1 MFVDVALFVASDFVF
16 PKVGVGLGHLE
27 AVATFVSMPEATVD
41 KDDSA
46 VFAQYD
52 VGMAGE
58 SGMVEAI
65 AEATG
70 KEILAHKYLGAC
82 SLALYCSHA
91 TVALLLCHLVH
102 LAAKLRILIEISKC
116 FRRIIWGEGS
126 IGVEAASVG
135 FVDYGVK
142 EEKRFLFI

>member
-1 MFVDVALFVASDFVF
+1 MFVDVALFVASDFLF
-16 PKVGVGLGHLE
+16 PEVGVGLGHFE
-27 AVATFVSMPEATVD
+27 VWTVIVSMPEATVD

-70 KEILAHKYLGAC
+70 KEILAYKYLGAC
-82 SLALYCSHA
+82 SLALYSSHA
-91 TVALLLCHLVH
+91 AVALLLCHLVH
-102 LAAKLRILIEISKC
+102 LAAKIRINSDIAKEIRG
-116 FRRIIWGEGS
+116 FF
-126 IGVEAASVG
+126 IGYRCKG
-135 FVDYGVK
+135 D
-142 EEKRFLFI
+142 

>member
-1 MFVDVALFVASDFVF
+1 M
-16 PKVGVGLGHLE
+16 
-27 AVATFVSMPEATVD
+27 SMPEATVD

-70 KEILAHKYLGAC
+70 KEILAHKYLVAC
-82 SLALYCSHA
+82 SLALYRSHA
-91 TVALLLCHLVH
+91 AVALLLCHLVH
-102 LAAKLRILIEISKC
+102 LAAKIRINSDIAKEIRG
-116 FRRIIWGEGS
+116 FF
-126 IGVEAASVG
+126 IGYRCKG
-135 FVDYGVK
+135 D
-142 EEKRFLFI
+142 

>member
-1 MFVDVALFVASDFVF
+1 MFVDVALFVASDFLF
-16 PKVGVGLGHLE
+16 PEVGVGLGHFE
-27 AVATFVSMPEATVD
+27 AVATFMSMPEATVD

-70 KEILAHKYLGAC
+70 KEILAYKYLGAS
-82 SLALYCSHA
+82 SLALYRSHA
-91 TVALLLCHLVH
+91 AVALLLCHLVH
-102 LAAKLRILIEISKC
+102 LAAKIRINSDIAKEIRG
-116 FRRIIWGEGS
+116 FF
-126 IGVEAASVG
+126 IGYRCKG
-135 FVDYGVK
+135 D
-142 EEKRFLFI
+142 

>member
-1 MFVDVALFVASDFVF
+1 MCNNSCRNVF
-16 PKVGVGLGHLE
+16 TI
-27 AVATFVSMPEATVD
+27 AVVILKRTGFCFIFR
-41 KDDSA
+41 SA

-82 SLALYCSHA
+82 SLALYSSHA
-91 TVALLLCHLVH
+91 AVALLLCHLVH
-102 LAAKLRILIEISKC
+102 LAAKIRINSDIAKEIRG
-116 FRRIIWGEGS
+116 FF
-126 IGVEAASVG
+126 IGYRCKG
-135 FVDYGVK
+135 D
-142 EEKRFLFI
+142 

>member
-65 AEATG
+65 AETTG
-70 KEILAHKYLGAC
+70 KEMLAYKYLGAS
-82 SLALYCSHA
+82 SLALYRSHA
-91 TVALLLCHLVH
+91 AVALLLCHLVH
-102 LAAKLRILIEISKC
+102 LAAKIQIN
-116 FRRIIWGEGS
+116 FDM
-126 IGVEAASVG
+126 A
-135 FVDYGVK
+135 K
-142 EEKRFLFI
+142 EMGGFLFVIVAKVTK

>member
-1 MFVDVALFVASDFVF
+1 MFVDVALFVASDFLF
-16 PKVGVGLGHLE
+16 PEVGVGFGHLE
-27 AVATFVSMPEATVD
+27 VWTVIVPMPEATVD

-70 KEILAHKYLGAC
+70 KEILAHKYLGAS

-91 TVALLLCHLVH
+91 TVALLLCHLIH
-102 LAAKLRILIEISKC
+102 LAAKLRINSDMAKEMRGFLIRYRCRGRSYT
-116 FRRIIWGEGS
+116 R
-126 IGVEAASVG
+126 
-135 FVDYGVK
+135 
-142 EEKRFLFI
+142 

>member
-1 MFVDVALFVASDFVF
+1 MFVYVALFVASDFLF
-16 PKVGVGLGHLE
+16 PEVGVGLGHLE
-27 AVATFVSMPEATVD
+27 AVATFMPMPEATVD

-65 AEATG
+65 AESTG

-82 SLALYCSHA
+82 SLALYSSHA
-91 TVALLLCHLVH
+91 AVALLLCHLVH
-102 LAAKLRILIEISKC
+102 LAAKIRINSDIAKEIRG
-116 FRRIIWGEGS
+116 FF
-126 IGVEAASVG
+126 IGYRCKG
-135 FVDYGVK
+135 D
-142 EEKRFLFI
+142 

>member
-1 MFVDVALFVASDFVF
+1 MFVDVALFVASDFLF
-16 PKVGVGLGHLE
+16 PEVGVGLGHLE
-27 AVATFVSMPEATVD
+27 VWTVIVSMPEATVD

-52 VGMAGE
+52 VGMAWK

-82 SLALYCSHA
+82 SLALYSSHA
-91 TVALLLCHLVH
+91 SVALLLCHLVH
-102 LAAKLRILIEISKC
+102 LTAKLRILIEISKC

-135 FVDYGVK
+135 FVDYGVN
-142 EEKRFLFI
+142 EV

>member
-1 MFVDVALFVASDFVF
+1 MFVDVALFVASDFLF
-16 PKVGVGLGHLE
+16 PKVGVGFGHLE
-27 AVATFVSMPEATVD
+27 VCTGIVPMPEATVD

-82 SLALYCSHA
+82 SLALYSSHA
-91 TVALLLCHLVH
+91 AVALLLCHLVH
-102 LAAKLRILIEISKC
+102 LAAKILINSDMAKKMGGFYVFLFVIVAKVTILHP
-116 FRRIIWGEGS
+116 FRTAIY
-126 IGVEAASVG
+126 SVG
-135 FVDYGVK
+135 
-142 EEKRFLFI
+142 E

>member
-1 MFVDVALFVASDFVF
+1 MFVDVALFVASDFLF
-16 PKVGVGLGHLE
+16 PEVGVGFGHLE
-27 AVATFVSMPEATVD
+27 VWTVIVPMPEATVD

-91 TVALLLCHLVH
+91 TVALLLCHLIH
-102 LAAKLRILIEISKC
+102 LAAKLRINSETAKEM
-116 FRRIIWGEGS
+116 R
-126 IGVEAASVG
+126 G
-135 FVDYGVK
+135 FFY
-142 EEKRFLFI
+142 F

>member
-1 MFVDVALFVASDFVF
+1 MFVDVALFVASDFLF
-16 PKVGVGLGHLE
+16 PEVGVSFGHLE
-27 AVATFVSMPEATVD
+27 VWTVIVPMPEATVD

-70 KEILAHKYLGAC
+70 KEILAYKYLGAS
-82 SLALYCSHA
+82 SLALYRSHA
-91 TVALLLCHLVH
+91 AVALLLCHLVH
-102 LAAKLRILIEISKC
+102 LAAKIRINSDIAKEIRG
-116 FRRIIWGEGS
+116 FF
-126 IGVEAASVG
+126 IGYRCKG
-135 FVDYGVK
+135 D
-142 EEKRFLFI
+142 

>member
-1 MFVDVALFVASDFVF
+1 
-16 PKVGVGLGHLE
+16 
-27 AVATFVSMPEATVD
+27 MPEATVD

-82 SLALYCSHA
+82 SLALYSSHA
-91 TVALLLCHLVH
+91 AVALLLCHLVH

-135 FVDYGVK
+135 FVDYGVN
-142 EEKRFLFI
+142 EV

>member
-1 MFVDVALFVASDFVF
+1 MFVDVALFVASDFLF
-16 PKVGVGLGHLE
+16 PEVGVGLGHLE
-27 AVATFVSMPEATVD
+27 VWTVIVSMPEATVD

-82 SLALYCSHA
+82 SLALYSSHA
-91 TVALLLCHLVH
+91 AVALLLCHLVH
-102 LAAKLRILIEISKC
+102 LAAKIRINSDMAKKM
-116 FRRIIWGEGS
+116 R
-126 IGVEAASVG
+126 G
-135 FVDYGVK
+135 F
-142 EEKRFLFI
+142 FIRYRCKGD

>member
-1 MFVDVALFVASDFVF
+1 MFVDVALFVALDFLF
-16 PKVGVGLGHLE
+16 PKVGVSFGHLE
-27 AVATFVSMPEATVD
+27 VWTVIVPMPEATVD

-65 AEATG
+65 AETTG

>member
-1 MFVDVALFVASDFVF
+1 MFVDVALFVASDFLF
-16 PKVGVGLGHLE
+16 PKVGVGFGHFE
-27 AVATFVSMPEATVD
+27 VWTVIVSMPEATVD

-82 SLALYCSHA
+82 SLALYSSHA
-91 TVALLLCHLVH
+91 AVALLLCHLVH
-102 LAAKLRILIEISKC
+102 FAAKLRILIEISKC

-135 FVDYGVK
+135 FVDYGVN
-142 EEKRFLFI
+142 EV

>member
-1 MFVDVALFVASDFVF
+1 MFVDVALFVASDFLF
-16 PKVGVGLGHLE
+16 PEVGVSFGHLE
-27 AVATFVSMPEATVD
+27 VWTVIVPMPEATVD

-82 SLALYCSHA
+82 SLALYCCHA
-91 TVALLLCHLVH
+91 AVALLLCHLVH

-116 FRRIIWGEGS
+116 FRRIIRGEGS

-135 FVDYGVK
+135 FVDYINSP
-142 EEKRFLFI
+142 FF

>member
-1 MFVDVALFVASDFVF
+1 MFVDVALFVASDFLF
-16 PKVGVGLGHLE
+16 PEVGVGLGHFE
-27 AVATFVSMPEATVD
+27 AVATFMSMPEATVD

-70 KEILAHKYLGAC
+70 KEILAYKYLGAS
-82 SLALYCSHA
+82 SLALYRSHA
-91 TVALLLCHLVH
+91 AVALLLCHLVH
-102 LAAKLRILIEISKC
+102 LAAKIRINSDMAKEM
-116 FRRIIWGEGS
+116 GEFFNRYRCKG
-126 IGVEAASVG
+126 
-135 FVDYGVK
+135 D
-142 EEKRFLFI
+142 

>member
-1 MFVDVALFVASDFVF
+1 MFVDVALFVASDFLF
-16 PKVGVGLGHLE
+16 PEVGVGIGHFE
-27 AVATFVSMPEATVD
+27 AVATFMSMPEATVD

-70 KEILAHKYLGAC
+70 KEILAYKYLGAS
-82 SLALYCSHA
+82 SLALYRSHA
-91 TVALLLCHLVH
+91 AVALLLCHLVH
-102 LAAKLRILIEISKC
+102 LAAKIRINSDIAKEIRG
-116 FRRIIWGEGS
+116 FF
-126 IGVEAASVG
+126 IGYRCKG
-135 FVDYGVK
+135 D
-142 EEKRFLFI
+142 